1 MNERN
6 TKYFLVFVDWLAALM
21 AWALFF
27 YFRKV
32 YIEEA
37 EFIVNKRFLQGVL
50 VIPICWSLIHFFLG
64 TYQDV
69 KRLYLTGVINQT
81 FKSVFIGSVVLFFIA
96 ILDDKIEKYSA
107 YYSLVLALFTFH
119 FLLFL
124 IPRLFIVFRIV
135 SKIHKRKLG
144 FNTLLIGGGEKAS
157 TIYDEINCL
166 PKGNGNIF
174 KGFLSIN
181 GYDQSIQSKL
191 NYFGNVSE
199 LENVIKEQQIEE
211 VILAIDK
218 DEQEH
223 LKAIMAVAYRHQV
236 RVKVIPGVMDFLSGS
251 IQISNIFGALLIE
264 LKITN
269 MPFWQFVIK
278 RFLDVI
284 LSTLAIVI
292 LIPLYVVLAIL
303 VKRSSEGPIF
313 FKQERIGK
321 NGVPFKIIKFR
332 TMYIDAEKS
341 GPQLSSSEDPRIT
354 NVGRFM
360 RKTRLDELPQF
371 WNVIK
376 DDMSLV
382 GPRPER
388 QFFINKISEKEP
400 QFLQLTAVKPGITSW
415 GQVKYGYAENVDQ
428 MIQRMKF
435 DLLYLKNM
443 SLALDFKILLYTI
456 IIVFKGT
463 GK

>member
-166 PKGNGNIF
+166 LKGNGNIF

-191 NYFGNVSE
+191 NYFGNVSA

>member
-191 NYFGNVSE
+191 NYFGNVSA